1 MKNPASGVMLQ
12 LTNYGM
18 TEIVSD
24 TVVMNNRGYWQLR
37 GNMGV
42 YEVSVSKDSPGKALV
57 SENGTLW
64 LTKPVGERIN
74 LQLQIFQWNH
84 LEENIPLKL
93 TTVEIE
99 KKEPKVE
106 SLADKLKSKF
116 FTSKHSHIGEAI
128 DELANESDEE
138 QNQADF

>member
-42 YEVSVSKDSPGKALV
+42 YEVSVSEDSPGKALV

-64 LTKPVGERIN
+64 STKPVGERIN
-74 LQLQIFQWNH
+74 IN
-84 LEENIPLKL
+84 
-93 TTVEIE
+93 
-99 KKEPKVE
+99 
-106 SLADKLKSKF
+106 S
-116 FTSKHSHIGEAI
+116 
-128 DELANESDEE
+128 
-138 QNQADF
+138 

>member
-1 MKNPASGVMLQ
+1 MAVEVPFKWNVVAYYAECDTDNLRISDDFTYILTQYIVDGVILEGSCYDEMKNPASGVMLQ

-74 LQLQIFQWNH
+74 L
-84 LEENIPLKL
+84 
-93 TTVEIE
+93 
-99 KKEPKVE
+99 
-106 SLADKLKSKF
+106 
-116 FTSKHSHIGEAI
+116 
-128 DELANESDEE
+128 
-138 QNQADF
+138 